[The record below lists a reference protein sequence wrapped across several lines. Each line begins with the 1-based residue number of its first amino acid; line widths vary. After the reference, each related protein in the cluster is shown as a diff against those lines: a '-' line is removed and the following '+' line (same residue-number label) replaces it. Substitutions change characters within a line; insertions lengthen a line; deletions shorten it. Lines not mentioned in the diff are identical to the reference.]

1 MTEKQPAAIA
11 GGVLRRERRRVRLL
25 AAATITLWALAAL
38 TVPALFFPLRA
49 QVLWQADALEQS
61 AVNREF
67 RVDAYSVALDVV
79 SMVRGAIFASSWLLT
94 ILTATSLLAAVCTI
108 ALVLTVR
115 RITLRQ
121 LGEGLAEISEQLRL
135 LRGSAP

>member
-1 MTEKQPAAIA
+1 MTEKQAAAIA

-49 QVLWQADALEQS
+49 QVLLQADALEQS